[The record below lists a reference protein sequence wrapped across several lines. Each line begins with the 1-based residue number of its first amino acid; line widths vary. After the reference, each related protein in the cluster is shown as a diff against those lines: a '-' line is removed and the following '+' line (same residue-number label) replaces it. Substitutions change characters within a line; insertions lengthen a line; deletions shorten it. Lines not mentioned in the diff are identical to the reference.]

1 MLDVGVI
8 VWEIDGMLLA
18 CKSIK
23 LTFIA
28 ILIKMH

>member
-1 MLDVGVI
+1 MLDIGVI

-18 CKSIK
+18 YKSIK